1 MENKQI
7 IRKAVIPAAG
17 WGTRFLPATKAIPKE
32 MLPIV
37 DKPVIQYVVEEAA
50 ASGIE
55 DIVIITGPNKRAIED
70 HFDRLLELEQHLE
83 KQNKHEKLTQVQKI
97 AQLANFIYIRQ
108 KGDKYGNAIPVLS
121 AEPVIGNEPFVVL
134 WGDEFIAAKPPR
146 LAQMIEAYKKHKG
159 IIISAVRIQEK
170 KDLSRYG
177 IADVEKVDENVFKIK
192 RIVEKPKPEEAPS
205 NLASHG
211 AYILPPEIFDTIRNL
226 KPGKGKEYWLPE
238 AINELNKKGF
248 PVYACEIKNG
258 KYYDTGDKLEYL
270 KTVIEFALERGEF
283 SEKLKKYLKTLNL

>member
-1 MENKQI
+1 MKI
-7 IRKAVIPAAG
+7 KKAVIPAAG

-37 DKPVIQYVVEEAA
+37 DRPIIQYVVEEVVN
-50 ASGIE
+50 SGIE
-55 DIVIITGPNKRAIED
+55 DIVIVTGANKRAIED
-70 HFDRLLELEQHLE
+70 HFDRLLELEQHLQ
-83 KQNKHEKLTQVQKI
+83 KQNKYEKLSQIQKI

-121 AEPVIGNEPFVVL
+121 AESVIGNEPFVVL

-146 LAQMIEAYKKHKG
+146 LAQMLKAYEKYKG
-159 IIISAVRIQEK
+159 IMISAVRIKEK
-170 KDLSRYG
+170 EDLSRYG
-177 IADVEKVDENVFKIK
+177 IADVEKVDENIFKIK

-211 AYILPPEIFDTIRNL
+211 AYILPPEIFDTIKNL

-238 AINELNKKGF
+238 AINELNKKGV
-248 PVYACEIKNG
+248 PVYACEIENG
-258 KYYDTGDKLEYL
+258 KYYDTGNKLEYL
-270 KTVIEFALERGEF
+270 KTVIEFALERSEF
-283 SEKLKKYLKTLNL
+283 SEDLKKYLKTLNL

>member
-1 MENKQI
+1 MKI
-7 IRKAVIPAAG
+7 KKAVIPAAG

-37 DKPVIQYVVEEAA
+37 DKPVIQYVVEEAVS
-50 ASGIE
+50 SGIE
-55 DIVIITGPNKRAIED
+55 DIIIVTGANKRAIED
-70 HFDRLLELEQHLE
+70 HFDRLLELEQHLQ
-83 KQNKHEKLTQVQKI
+83 KQGKHEKLSQIRKI

-146 LAQMIEAYKKHKG
+146 LAQMLKAYEKHQG
-159 IIISAVRIQEK
+159 IIISAVRIKEK
-170 KDLSRYG
+170 QDLSRYG
-177 IADVEKVDENVFKIK
+177 IADVEKVDESVFRIK
-192 RIVEKPKPEEAPS
+192 KIVEKPKPEEAPS

-211 AYILPPEIFDTIRNL
+211 AYILPPEIFDTIKNL
-226 KPGKGKEYWLPE
+226 KPGKEKEYWLPE
-238 AINELNKKGF
+238 AINELNRKGV
-248 PVYACEIKNG
+248 PVYACEIQNG
-258 KYYDTGDKLEYL
+258 KYYDTGNKLEYL

-283 SEKLKKYLKTLNL
+283 SEELRKYLKTLNL